1 MFFTSLNKL
10 IISWKCVRWLIIVSE
25 KMVQTESLTSLK
37 LQVDHDL
44 RVHSF
49 TDSSA
54 TWKFMNPISVVDL
67 VERYKNLLAETGEG
81 LTSLKIQ
88 VNHDGRVQSFTDAN
102 KTWIFMNPI
111 SVIDLVET
119 YKGVLANVV
128 MELKGLKKP
137 LPKRSRGR
145 FFNRR

>member
-1 MFFTSLNKL
+1 M
-10 IISWKCVRWLIIVSE
+10 SE
-25 KMVQTESLTSLK
+25 KKVQTKSLTSLK
-37 LQVDHDL
+37 LQVDRDL
-44 RVHSF
+44 KVHSF
-49 TDSSA
+49 KDSSA
-54 TWKFMNPISVVDL
+54 TWKFINPISIVDL
-67 VERYKNLLAETGEG
+67 VEKYNNLLEETGKG

-111 SVIDLVET
+111 SVVDLVET

-137 LPKRSRGR
+137 SPKRYRGR